1 MGTSIEEEGGMEET
15 GGAVHTVLV
24 VGSCGVGKTLL
35 VEKLLSSSSDYT
47 SPEGTYGWIEFN

>member
-1 MGTSIEEEGGMEET
+1 MGTSIEEEGGMEEA
-15 GGAVHTVLV
+15 GAAHTVLV
-24 VGSCGVGKTLL
+24 VGSGGVGKTLL

>member
-1 MGTSIEEEGGMEET
+1 MEET